1 MHPLSTDLIALAAET
16 AARHPLPLSVAAD
29 VAAVTALILD
39 AGPAV
44 HTVRAMTSAEPELPL
59 AA

>member
-1 MHPLSTDLIALAAET
+1 MHTLTPDLIALAAET

-39 AGPAV
+39 AGPAG
-44 HTVRAMTSAEPELPL
+44 HAMHATTSVELELPL

>member
-1 MHPLSTDLIALAAET
+1 MHSLSTDLIDLAAET

-39 AGPAV
+39 VNPPVAAV
-44 HTVRAMTSAEPELPL
+44 SVLMSREPELPL

>member
-1 MHPLSTDLIALAAET
+1 MHSLSTDLIALAAET

-39 AGPAV
+39 VSPPVAAVPVPAS
-44 HTVRAMTSAEPELPL
+44 RGPELPL

>member
-1 MHPLSTDLIALAAET
+1 MHTHSIDLLALAAET

-39 AGPAV
+39 PGSVV
-44 HTVRAMTSAEPELPL
+44 HTVHTMSSTEPELAL